1 MVQSIKTEIIYYG
14 MPSDFEFEFNLCG
27 CCQMRLLKE
36 TANDTSSL
44 LRALQKGI
52 ARSRVIFVIGN
63 TIGENN
69 SISVIS
75 KAIGYSCEILDTDF
89 YDIKSTEPIYIIKNS
104 VPLIS
109 SDGIFG
115 GCIIESG
122 PQSMIFLT
130 EDKRVRKE
138 IMQNLVNA
146 YISDLSR
153 YQYIP
158 EPEEEQPTDTVEE
171 IEETAEET
179 ALEIETAEETALE
192 IETTEDAADIE
203 PEVEEEQET
212 ETQVESDDTL
222 QEFEDIMSLSD
233 EADTDEEAYDP
244 YKIENIIT
252 ADDVDLDETDDYDEE
267 EIQDAYD
274 KADDYAAARKFNI
287 ITLILSS
294 ILLLLLAFIVYS
306 FIYLPLSNG
315 VSVTDN
321 FTNLF
326 SFLKG

>member
-14 MPSDFEFEFNLCG
+14 IPSDFEFEFNLCG

-36 TANDTSSL
+36 TANDTGSL
-44 LRALQKGI
+44 LRTLQKGI

-63 TIGENN
+63 ITGENN
-69 SISVIS
+69 SINIIS
-75 KAIGYSCEILDTDF
+75 KAIGYSCEKLDTSF
-89 YDIKSTEPIYIIKNS
+89 YDVKSTEPIYIIKNS

-109 SDGIFG
+109 SDGTFG

-153 YQYIP
+153 YQYVP
-158 EPEEEQPTDTVEE
+158 ETEEEEISEAVEPVTPEEVVPEEAATEAVEAEAEE
-171 IEETAEET
+171 IEAEVDE
-179 ALEIETAEETALE
+179 
-192 IETTEDAADIE
+192 ADT
-203 PEVEEEQET
+203 P
-212 ETQVESDDTL
+212 
-222 QEFEDIMSLSD
+222 QEFEDIMSSS
-233 EADTDEEAYDP
+233 EGGEEESEEAYDP
-244 YKIENIIT
+244 YKIENIVT
-252 ADDVDLDETDDYDEE
+252 PEDVDLSETESYEEE
-267 EIQDAYD
+267 EIEDAYV
-274 KADDYAAARKFNI
+274 AANDNNRTKGLNI

-294 ILLLLLAFIVYS
+294 ILLVLLAFIVYS

-315 VSVTDN
+315 ISITDN